1 VADSVNRE
9 NRLRLPVKLKAE
21 PGGKAGGE
29 KPEEPQ
35 TAEEMWKRLRET
47 LEQNIKLVGAAR
59 ATREFMFSPSGDGA
73 EKPSAVRPFQELVEA
88 AKLFGVDFG
97 GLMARMSEEARA
109 LREATDAREREIHEL
124 RLKELAAM
132 EERIKNAAAE
142 TARVREGEKGKGLP
156 FGFDGLDPD
165 VKRRIE
171 ERAFGLVEP
180 AAKGGSVG
188 TLLGLEG
195 LDPDVKRRIEERAF
209 GLVEPAKPSEDS
221 KQPAPFTP
229 EWFAQWG
236 QMRPAI
242 EEFARMMGF
251 VSREEA
257 QAGRGNSQ
265 QPLVS
270 MADVAG
276 GKVPLE
282 LALGLRRLELEDR
295 RETLRLEREH
305 EERKERN
312 RIFSGIR
319 ETIDK
324 NAPDAIAALRDMA
337 RGHNLAAEIE
347 GSGGPEALEQ
357 PRLKGIRCS
366 ECGYEFAVA
375 EERESYRCPGCG
387 ATLKTPG
394 QQPEASV
401 GE

>member
-1 VADSVNRE
+1 VNRE

-21 PGGKAGGE
+21 PSEGKAGGE
-29 KPEEPQ
+29 KPKEPQ
-35 TAEEMWKRLRET
+35 TAEDMWKRLSET
-47 LEQNIKLVGAAR
+47 LERNINMVGAAR
-59 ATREFMFSPSGDGA
+59 STREFMFSPGGDGA

-97 GLMARMSEEARA
+97 GLMARMSEESRA
-109 LREATDAREREIHEL
+109 LREATDAKEREIHEL
-124 RLKELAAM
+124 RLKEYAAM

-156 FGFDGLDPD
+156 FGFDGLDPE
-165 VKRRIE
+165 VKKRIE
-171 ERAFGLVEP
+171 ERVFGLAEP
-180 AAKGGSVG
+180 SAKAGGFSA
-188 TLLGLEG
+188 LFGLDG
-195 LDPDVKRRIEERAF
+195 LDPEVKKRIEERVF
-209 GLVEPAKPSEDS
+209 GLTPPAGGDSQKPA
-221 KQPAPFTP
+221 QPAPFTQ
-229 EWFAQWG
+229 EWFEQWG

-242 EEFARMMGF
+242 ETFVRMFGF
-251 VSREEA
+251 VSREEV

-270 MADVAG
+270 MEEVAG

-305 EERKERN
+305 DERMERN

-319 ETIDK
+319 DTIDK

-337 RGHNLAAEIE
+337 REHNRAAEIV
-347 GSGGPEALEQ
+347 GPGGPEALEG

-375 EERESYRCPGCG
+375 EERESYRCPACG